1 MGRKIIWGTTLHPED
16 NRLVITTDSLS
27 ADELRVFSQGFDSR
41 ADAAI
46 RALQEVFTARDAL
59 LGNPQI
65 KQALEAV
72 RGKCGEINRA
82 AKEQLIKDSEKLLAQ
97 WKGASNTAIPGHFF
111 PLDLI
116 RSLPCPDSCLALTSP
131 EWQGAL
137 AWFELCFK
145 ALDDSREGKSDR
157 LNRWNEVLY
166 KLDECLDLGIES
178 AQACLISE
186 LGVSSEDALRL
197 NNIFGAKRTTLFECM
212 FSDLMIAAPV
222 SIEEQLGFPDPV
234 LRGALFDL
242 DPACYQET
250 IRQKWSESKA
260 VLNNYVY
267 TLEELIT
274 LDQQMRPPATD
285 CEGESSAEDTQLLN
299 QSSDGIDFDSTY
311 DSHAPTDFEELESG
325 QGYILLSLHRDLDP
339 AAMNQREMLLMPL
352 NQVKQRWGIEGD
364 LNSIIPHSDTGPFSL
379 SSALE
384 LQRPDRIDTLCACI
398 ARIAG
403 HESFAEVLIYKTDEE
418 PINVAVGS
426 DECLFVHLEQG
437 TSLRVAPN
445 LVDSCTIELSYIC
458 FTRQQ

>member
-1 MGRKIIWGTTLHPED
+1 MDRRGFLKAITAVATHGTSAPNIGLLSLTRDLSGAALSKSFLAGALNLLDKGWSFRRTAVPLPEFIMGRKIIWGTTLHPED
-16 NRLVITTDSLS
+16 NRWVITTDSLS

-250 IRQKWSESKA
+250 ILQK
-260 VLNNYVY
+260 
-267 TLEELIT
+267 
-274 LDQQMRPPATD
+274 
-285 CEGESSAEDTQLLN
+285 
-299 QSSDGIDFDSTY
+299 
-311 DSHAPTDFEELESG
+311 
-325 QGYILLSLHRDLDP
+325 
-339 AAMNQREMLLMPL
+339 
-352 NQVKQRWGIEGD
+352 
-364 LNSIIPHSDTGPFSL
+364 
-379 SSALE
+379 
-384 LQRPDRIDTLCACI
+384 
-398 ARIAG
+398 
-403 HESFAEVLIYKTDEE
+403 
-418 PINVAVGS
+418 
-426 DECLFVHLEQG
+426 
-437 TSLRVAPN
+437 
-445 LVDSCTIELSYIC
+445 
-458 FTRQQ
+458 